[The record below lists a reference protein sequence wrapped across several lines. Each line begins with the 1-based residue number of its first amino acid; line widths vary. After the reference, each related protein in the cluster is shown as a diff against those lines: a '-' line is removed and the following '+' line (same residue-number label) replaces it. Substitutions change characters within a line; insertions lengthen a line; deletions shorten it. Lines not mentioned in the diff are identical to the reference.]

1 MIISTGEVR
10 CVLAAVGELRRLPP
24 GETTVADPGEDEVRW
39 CKAAVKLAP
48 VVRQERVQVIR
59 AALTMAGYRENAE
72 EVAAKMIE
80 RSLVD
85 TAFDRGSIRKTLTAR
100 T

>member
-10 CVLAAVGELRRLPP
+10 CVLAAVGELWRLPP
-24 GETTVADPGEDEVRW
+24 GEATAADPGEDEVRW

-48 VVRQERVQVIR
+48 VIRKERVQAIR
-59 AALTMAGYRENAE
+59 AALTIAGYRENAE

-85 TAFDRGSIRKTLTAR
+85 TAFAAGPFEKR
-100 T
+100 